1 MRWGGREGALGIM
14 GEGEAPNRAKLG
26 ARGWWSGGG
35 RPGGRRFS
43 SSSGREEESHL
54 NFLGHGYPKGSGS
67 AEWHPASSY
76 RSSDFP
82 LRPGH
87 LRPESDGKPPR
98 SLTISAS
105 LSPIQ
110 SDLTGSKDGA
120 SRSPR
125 SSASYTS
132 CASRCAIRCFS
143 ALPTLRLTPR
153 FPPRLANALFPVF
166 THEGRTTDSHLLC
179 SIAFTRSRSRTSSAS
194 LSRRCSSSPL
204 IFCSLEMGLARLEF
218 SATSI
223 HRQRTLLQH
232 SERLA
237 SRWFKLGPPLTASL
251 AGTVHRRLSDH
262 LLKAARLGDADE
274 VPELHIH
281 HSGDERTLPHSA
293 ACRADL

>member
-132 CASRCAIRCFS
+132 CASR
-143 ALPTLRLTPR
+143 
-153 FPPRLANALFPVF
+153 LANALFPVF

-179 SIAFTRSRSRTSSAS
+179 SIAFTRSRSRTSK
-194 LSRRCSSSPL
+194 
-204 IFCSLEMGLARLEF
+204 MGLARLEF

-281 HSGDERTLPHSA
+281 HSGDELDNWRWVPTTILQ
-293 ACRADL
+293 LMVME